1 MTTFKVFA
9 DLRKNLK
16 MSEVQMEGLLS
27 CICKYAGFEFKVL
40 TEQAEYEAIDGKKIL
55 GKGKGKGKGK
65 GWVGT
70 RFGEKGFGEM
80 TADELET
87 GKFEY
92 SGIEP
97 DRKDPSRWIP
107 VKEFIEIHNQKKI

>member
-27 CICKYAGFEFKVL
+27 CICEYAGFEFKVL
-40 TEQAEYEAIDGKKIL
+40 TEQAEYVAIDGKKIL
-55 GKGKGKGKGK
+55 GKEK

-80 TADELET
+80 TAEELEI

-107 VKEFIEIHNQKKI
+107 VKEFIKIHNQKMKT